1 MEPVTFAFM
10 FLIAVAMGEENKAQ
24 AEYIDELH
32 YEIIELETSTD
43 ILNEEVADLESWN
56 YRLSGELADLAG
68 RENMN
73 NASQQDQ
80 IDALVRKVLS
90 E

>member
-1 MEPVTFAFM
+1 MEPITIGLM
-10 FLIAVAMGEENKAQ
+10 FLIAVVMGEENKAQ

-32 YEIIELETSTD
+32 YEMQ
-43 ILNEEVADLESWN
+43 DLEAWN

-68 RENMN
+68 QENMN

>member
-1 MEPVTFAFM
+1 MEPITMAFI
-10 FLIAVAMGEENKAQ
+10 FILGVVLGQENKAQ
-24 AEYIDELH
+24 DAYIDELY
-32 YEIIELETSTD
+32 YEMHDEMQ
-43 ILNEEVADLESWN
+43 DLESWN

-73 NASQQDQ
+73 DASQQDQ
-80 IDALVRKVLS
+80 IDALVRQVLS

>member
-24 AEYIDELH
+24 AEYIDELQ
-32 YEIIELETSTD
+32 
-43 ILNEEVADLESWN
+43 AWN

-68 RENMN
+68 RENVN

-80 IDALVRKVLS
+80 IDAIVRKVLS

>member
-1 MEPVTFAFM
+1 M

-32 YEIIELETSTD
+32 YEMQ
-43 ILNEEVADLESWN
+43 DLEAWN

>member
-1 MEPVTFAFM
+1 MEPITIGLM

-32 YEIIELETSTD
+32 YEMQ
-43 ILNEEVADLESWN
+43 DLESWN

>member
-1 MEPVTFAFM
+1 MEPITIGFM
-10 FLIAVAMGEENKAQ
+10 FLLAVAMGEENKAQ

-32 YEIIELETSTD
+32 CEIIELETSTD
-43 ILNEEVADLESWN
+43 TLNEEVADLESWN

-68 RENMN
+68 QENMN

-80 IDALVRKVLS
+80 IDALIRRVMS

>member
-10 FLIAVAMGEENKAQ
+10 FLIAVAMGEENKTQ
-24 AEYIDELH
+24 AEYIDELN

-43 ILNEEVADLESWN
+43 TLKEEVADLESWN

-80 IDALVRKVLS
+80 IDALIRRVMS

>member
-24 AEYIDELH
+24 AEYIDELQ
-32 YEIIELETSTD
+32 
-43 ILNEEVADLESWN
+43 AWN

>member
-32 YEIIELETSTD
+32 YEMQ
-43 ILNEEVADLESWN
+43 DLEAWN

>member
-1 MEPVTFAFM
+1 MEPITFGFI
-10 FLIAVAMGEENKAQ
+10 LILGIALGEENKKQ
-24 AEYIDELH
+24 DEYINELH

-43 ILNEEVADLESWN
+43 ILEGEVADLEAWN
-56 YRLSGELADLAG
+56 YRLSGELADIAG
-68 RENMN
+68 QENMN
-73 NASQQDQ
+73 NGSQQDQ

>member
-1 MEPVTFAFM
+1 MEPITIGLM

-32 YEIIELETSTD
+32 YEMQ
-43 ILNEEVADLESWN
+43 DLEAWN

-68 RENMN
+68 QENMN

-80 IDALVRKVLS
+80 IDALVRKVL
-90 E
+90 EENQ

>member
-24 AEYIDELH
+24 AEYIDELQ
-32 YEIIELETSTD
+32 
-43 ILNEEVADLESWN
+43 AWN

-68 RENMN
+68 RENVN

>member
-1 MEPVTFAFM
+1 MEPISIAFM
-10 FLIAVAMGEENKAQ
+10 FIIAVAMGEENKAQ

-32 YEIIELETSTD
+32 YEMQQ
-43 ILNEEVADLESWN
+43 LESWN
-56 YRLSGELADLAG
+56 YRLSGGLADIAG

-73 NASQQDQ
+73 DASQQAQ

>member
-1 MEPVTFAFM
+1 MEPITIGLM

-32 YEIIELETSTD
+32 YEMQ
-43 ILNEEVADLESWN
+43 DLEAWN

-68 RENMN
+68 QENMN